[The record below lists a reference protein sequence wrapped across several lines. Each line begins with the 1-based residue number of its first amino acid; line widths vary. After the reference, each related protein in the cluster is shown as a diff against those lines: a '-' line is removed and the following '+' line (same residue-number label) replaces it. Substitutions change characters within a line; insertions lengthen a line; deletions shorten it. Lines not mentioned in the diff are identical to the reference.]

1 MRLNS
6 YLIILFYQLE
16 FTECQFDVIKM
27 GPILCESI
35 KLTIVRNNGVI
46 IHHSFLKSLLASHG
60 PNYLE
65 KLFGPKVRAPYQ
77 CLRDGLTQCLTKS
90 SLDLLVKCPVGKLG
104 K

>member
-6 YLIILFYQLE
+6 YLIILFHQLE

-65 KLFGPKVRAPYQ
+65 KLFGPKVRDGLIQ
-77 CLRDGLTQCLTKS
+77 CLKKS
-90 SLDLLVKCPVGKLG
+90 SLDLLVKCPVGKVG
-104 K
+104 KVAFTL